1 MTKQTVIHTK
11 EKKMLKV
18 TKILKR
24 WIIKDDFLKIKY
36 QKEKEFKEK

>member
-1 MTKQTVIHTK
+1 MMTKQTVIHTK

-24 WIIKDDFLKIKY
+24 WIIKDDFFLNKIS
-36 QKEKEFKEK
+36 ERERI